1 VSRSS
6 PPPTLFGPRQ
16 RASSI
21 VEPATTGLPPDL
33 VNRAAARLQI
43 LAWLYAAFFLAA
55 FFPNLLFPDGRR
67 ICCIHMSGTA
77 RRCFVQTLS
86 KRPDL
91 SGHRLSDRRSWPGAG
106 QVDAHPRGEGIAAY

>member
-55 FFPNLLFPDGRR
+55 FF
-67 ICCIHMSGTA
+67 TA